1 MDGLTVPIKRQ
12 ELLPKVKKKAHPF
25 IRQYLKHRHML
36 ERLRV
41 KQWREAYPA
50 VPTLRL
56 SDTVEVKARSISRVH
71 DGHVGE
77 VAESTQQEDVK
88 QG

>member
-1 MDGLTVPIKRQ
+1 
-12 ELLPKVKKKAHPF
+12 
-25 IRQYLKHRHML
+25 ML

-56 SDTVEVKARSISRVH
+56 SDTVDVKARSISRVH
-71 DGHVGE
+71 DGHVG
-77 VAESTQQEDVK
+77 VGAELTQQED
-88 QG
+88 